1 MEQITDTILMIR
13 PVSFSKNE
21 ETAINNY
28 FQSDINNSVDTIN
41 KQAQFEFDT
50 FVSKLK
56 AIGVNV
62 QVVEDTSLPVTP
74 DAVFPNNWISFHA
87 NGDVALYPMYAR
99 NRRLERRSD
108 VLDILENQGFV
119 ITNTI
124 DYSSAENEGV
134 YLEGTGSIILDRV
147 NRKAYCALSDRAD
160 ESLFIEFCED
170 FEFLPL
176 IFNANQTFEGKRLP
190 IYHTNVMMCIAE
202 TFAVICLDSIDNKKQ
217 RQSIVEH
224 LKSDGKEIISIS
236 ENQMHQ
242 FAGNML
248 QLKTS
253 NGSAILVM
261 SQSACE
267 SLSESQIKSINS
279 HCDILYSPLTT
290 IETCGGGS
298 AKCMMAEIFL
308 PKKTT
313 KI

>member
-108 VLDILENQGFV
+108 VLDILENQGYFRTLKYNGKWWLV
-119 ITNTI
+119 
-124 DYSSAENEGV
+124 DPKGYLFWSYGV
-134 YLEGTGSIILDRV
+134 TGAGVGNFTSHKNRTFLYNNLNAIKVQYKEDASRQL
-147 NRKAYCALSDRAD
+147 NRK
-160 ESLFIEFCED
+160 
-170 FEFLPL
+170 
-176 IFNANQTFEGKRLP
+176 
-190 IYHTNVMMCIAE
+190 H
-202 TFAVICLDSIDNKKQ
+202 AVNYYNICFYN
-217 RQSIVEH
+217 
-224 LKSDGKEIISIS
+224 
-236 ENQMHQ
+236 
-242 FAGNML
+242 
-248 QLKTS
+248 
-253 NGSAILVM
+253 
-261 SQSACE
+261 
-267 SLSESQIKSINS
+267 
-279 HCDILYSPLTT
+279 
-290 IETCGGGS
+290 
-298 AKCMMAEIFL
+298 
-308 PKKTT
+308 
-313 KI
+313 